1 VRYRG
6 LPRFAIPGLLTL
18 PLIVTFF
25 PVPARPI
32 RFSGFTPLTQDR
44 LGWPLVETTTLS
56 DVERAPKLEN

>member
-1 VRYRG
+1 
-6 LPRFAIPGLLTL
+6 LLTL